1 MNNQECKI
9 NPQIININ
17 TDNLFFYPY
26 STQVNKCSGICNNI
40 NSKDAKLYV
49 SGVVQD
55 INLKLFNIV
64 SRTNET
70 RHIKWHENVNADQM
84 QEFVVINNVETKIN
98 VDVSVN
104 NQFTK
109 EDVMKDLFGVLVN
122 LINHVMLENI

>member
-17 TDNLFFYPY
+17 KDNPFFYPY
-26 STQVNKCSGICNNI
+26 SIQVNKYSGICNNI
-40 NSKDAKLYV
+40 NNKDAKLFV
-49 SGVVQD
+49 SDVVQD

>member
-1 MNNQECKI
+1 MQN
-9 NPQIININ
+9 
-17 TDNLFFYPY
+17 
-26 STQVNKCSGICNNI
+26 
-40 NSKDAKLYV
+40 YV
-49 SGVVQD
+49 SDVAPD

-84 QEFVVINNVETKIN
+84 QGFVVINNVETKIN
-98 VDVSVN
+98 VDVSVK

-122 LINHVMLENI
+122 VINHVLLENIQTMKVVNVEKISL

>member
-17 TDNLFFYPY
+17 KDNLFFYPY

-49 SGVVQD
+49 SDVVQD

-109 EDVMKDLFGVLVN
+109 EDVMKDLLGVLVN

>member
-17 TDNLFFYPY
+17 KDNLFFYPY

-49 SGVVQD
+49 SDVVQD

-64 SRTNET
+64 LRTNET